1 MSKPNKKEDQ
11 LVEIDHLI
19 ANYQRQSCMLQLE
32 IFKLEL
38 KKEKLMDKIILQSV
52 KQSVKEKIAT
62 SIANKN
68 D

>member
-1 MSKPNKKEDQ
+1 MSKLKQNEEQ
-11 LVEIDHLI
+11 LEEIDHLI
-19 ANYQRQSCMLQLE
+19 ANYQRQLSMLKLE

-52 KQSVKEKIAT
+52 KEKIAT

>member
-1 MSKPNKKEDQ
+1 MSKLKKNEEQ
-11 LVEIDHLI
+11 LEEIDHLI
-19 ANYQRQSCMLQLE
+19 ANYQRQLSMLELE
-32 IFKLEL
+32 ILKLEL

-52 KQSVKEKIAT
+52 KEKIAT

>member
-1 MSKPNKKEDQ
+1 MSKPNKTEDQ

-38 KKEKLMDKIILQSV
+38 KKEKLMDKIVL
-52 KQSVKEKIAT
+52 QSVKEKIAA
-62 SIANKN
+62 SIANRN